1 MLDGCVCVCFCTT
14 VRNFCSSF
22 VLDLGLASIARGN
35 LLLNLCDF
43 WLKGLER
50 KVAKGFCRKG
60 GLKVCLQLAACGREK
75 RGRGNRC
82 GIYVSN
88 CSCRRHAKPP
98 PLSMAC
104 GALVF
109 IYKEWERERESRRKR
124 DGLKGTCCI
133 KNTDLRQMR
142 QWPRQFNLR
151 NSTMGTAH
159 SEVGEE
165 SMHD

>member
-1 MLDGCVCVCFCTT
+1 M
-14 VRNFCSSF
+14 RNFCSSF

-50 KVAKGFCRKG
+50 KVAKGFVERKG
-60 GLKVCLQLAACGREK
+60 GGRILKVCNAASKSQCLQLAACGGRV
-75 RGRGNRC
+75 RGGRGGGGKGNRC
-82 GIYVSN
+82 GMYVSK

-109 IYKEWERERESRRKR
+109 IYKE
-124 DGLKGTCCI
+124 
-133 KNTDLRQMR
+133 
-142 QWPRQFNLR
+142 
-151 NSTMGTAH
+151 
-159 SEVGEE
+159 
-165 SMHD
+165 